1 MNAPVRFQQSTP
13 LHRFTHD
20 EILIMQAAGLL
31 PCDDELALVD
41 GRFIDRT
48 TSEPVRFTLDE
59 VFLMVELGALD
70 PDERV
75 ELIDGELLDMSPQNA
90 PHMEAKR
97 ILLRM
102 LHRDL
107 SDDIAIHV
115 EGTLSL
121 ARGVSPMP
129 DIFLHS
135 VNTRVDEV
143 RGPDVLLLIEVADS
157 SLLRDLNLKASL
169 YARHGVTDY
178 WVVDAYGRRIF
189 VHRQP
194 GPDGYG
200 EITQVDRDGEVVPL
214 AFPDL
219 TVRLADLPTAD

>member
-13 LHRFTHD
+13 NHRFTHD

-31 PCDDELALVD
+31 PSNDNLTLID
-41 GRFIDRT
+41 GRFVDPT
-48 TSEPVRFTLDE
+48 TKEPIQFTLEE
-59 VFLMVELGALD
+59 VLHMVELGALD

-97 ILLRM
+97 ILIKL
-102 LHRDL
+102 LHRHL

-121 ARGVSPMP
+121 ARGVSPVP
-129 DIFLHS
+129 DIFIHS
-135 VNTRVDEV
+135 TDKRVDEV
-143 RGPDVLLLIEVADS
+143 RGPDVRLLIEVADS
-157 SLLRDLNLKASL
+157 PLLYDLKLKASL
-169 YARHGVTDY
+169 YARYGVADY

-200 EITQVDRDGEVVPL
+200 KITQVDRDGEVVAL

-219 TVRLADLPTAD
+219 TMRVADLPTAD

>member
-1 MNAPVRFQQSTP
+1 MNAPVRFQQPTP
-13 LHRFTHD
+13 LHRFSSD
-20 EILIMQAAGLL
+20 ETLILQAAGML
-31 PCDDELALVD
+31 PSKDDLAVIAGQFVD
-41 GRFIDRT
+41 RRT
-48 TSEPVRFTLDE
+48 NEPVRFTLEDI
-59 VFLMVELGALD
+59 LRMVELGALG

-75 ELIDGELLDMSPQNA
+75 ELIDGELLVMSPQNA

-97 ILLRM
+97 VLLKW
-102 LHRDL
+102 LHRGMQ
-107 SDDIAIHV
+107 DDIAIHA

-129 DIFLHS
+129 DIFLHRAEK
-135 VNTRVDEV
+135 RVDQV

-157 SLLRDLNLKASL
+157 SLLRDLGLKAEL
-169 YARHGVTDY
+169 YARHGVADY

-200 EITQVDRDGEVVPL
+200 EVTQVDRDGEVVPL
-214 AFPDL
+214 AFADL
-219 TVRLADLPTAD
+219 TVQVADLPVVD

>member
-13 LHRFTHD
+13 HHRFTPD
-20 EILIMQAAGLL
+20 EIIIMQAAGLL
-31 PCDDELALVD
+31 PSNDDLALVD
-41 GRFIDRT
+41 GRFVDRT
-48 TSEPVRFTLDE
+48 TDEPVRFTLEE

-70 PDERV
+70 RDERV

-97 ILLRM
+97 ILVKL
-102 LHRDL
+102 LHRHAP
-107 SDDIAIHV
+107 DDVAIHV
-115 EGTLSL
+115 EGTLPL
-121 ARGVSPMP
+121 ARGVGPIP

-135 VNTRVDEV
+135 LEKRVDEV

-157 SLLRDLNLKASL
+157 SLLYDLKLKASL
-169 YARHGVTDY
+169 YARHGVADY

-189 VHRQP
+189 VHRKP

-200 EITQVDRDGEVVPL
+200 EVLQVDRDGEVIPL

-219 TVRLADLPTAD
+219 TVRVADLPTAD

>member
-13 LHRFTHD
+13 HHRFTRD
-20 EILIMQAAGLL
+20 EILIMQTGGLL
-31 PCDDELALVD
+31 PPNDDLGVVD
-41 GRFIDRT
+41 GRFVHRDT
-48 TSEPVRFTLDE
+48 NAPVRFTLNE
-59 VFLMVELGALD
+59 VLRMVELGALD

-75 ELIDGELLDMSPQNA
+75 ELIDGELLDMAPQNA

-97 ILLRM
+97 ILIRL
-102 LHRDL
+102 LHRHL

-121 ARGVSPMP
+121 ATGVSPMP
-129 DIFLHS
+129 DIFIHS
-135 VNTRVDEV
+135 TDTRVDEV
-143 RGPDVLLLIEVADS
+143 RGADVLLLIEIADS
-157 SLLRDLNLKASL
+157 SLLRDLNLKAQL
-169 YARHGVTDY
+169 YARYGVADY

-200 EITQVDRDGEVVPL
+200 AILQVDRDGEVIPL

-219 TVRLADLPTAD
+219 TVRVADLPTAD

>member
-20 EILIMQAAGLL
+20 EIIIMQAAGLL
-31 PCDDELALVD
+31 PSNDDLALVD
-41 GRFIDRT
+41 GHFIDRT
-48 TSEPVRFTLDE
+48 SNELVRFTLDE
-59 VFLMVELGALD
+59 VFLMVELGALN

-97 ILLRM
+97 ILLKL

-107 SDDIAIHV
+107 SDDVAIHV

-129 DIFLHS
+129 DIFVHS
-135 VNTRVDEV
+135 TATRVDEV

-200 EITQVDRDGEVVPL
+200 EVTQVDRDGEVVPL
-214 AFPDL
+214 AFPDI
-219 TVRLADLPTAD
+219 TVKVGDLPTSG

>member
-13 LHRFTHD
+13 LHRFAHD
-20 EILIMQAAGLL
+20 EIVIMQAAGLL
-31 PCDDELALVD
+31 PSNDDLALVD
-41 GRFIDRT
+41 GRLINRAT
-48 TSEPVRFTLDE
+48 NEPVRFTLDE
-59 VFLMVELGALD
+59 VLLMVELGALD
-70 PDERV
+70 PDARV

-90 PHMEAKR
+90 PHMYAKQ
-97 ILLRM
+97 M
-102 LHRDL
+102 LIKLFIREL
-107 SDDIAIHV
+107 GDDVDVHV

-121 ARGVSPMP
+121 ARGANPSP
-129 DIFLHS
+129 DIWLHAADK
-135 VNTRVDEV
+135 RVDEV

-169 YARHGVTDY
+169 YARHGVADY

-200 EITQVDRDGEVVPL
+200 EVTQVDRDGEVVPL

-219 TVRLADLPTAD
+219 TVRVADLPTSD

>member
-1 MNAPVRFQQSTP
+1 MNAPVRFQQPTP
-13 LHRFTHD
+13 LHRFSSD
-20 EILIMQAAGLL
+20 ETLIMQAAGLL
-31 PCDDELALVD
+31 PSNEDLALVD
-41 GRFIDRT
+41 GRLINRT
-48 TSEPVRFTLDE
+48 TNEPVRFTLDE
-59 VFLMVELGALD
+59 VLLMVDIGALD

-97 ILLRM
+97 ILLKL
-102 LHRDL
+102 LHREL
-107 SDDIAIHV
+107 SDDVAIHV

-135 VNTRVDEV
+135 VDTRVDEV

-169 YARHGVTDY
+169 YARHGVADY

-194 GPDGYG
+194 EPDGYG
-200 EITQVDRDGEVVPL
+200 EVTQVDRDGEVVPL
-214 AFPDL
+214 AFPNL
-219 TVRLADLPTAD
+219 TVRVADLPATD

>member
-1 MNAPVRFQQSTP
+1 MNAPVRFQQPTP
-13 LHRFTHD
+13 HHRFTHD
-20 EILIMQAAGLL
+20 EIVIMQAAGLL
-31 PCDDELALVD
+31 PSDKNLALVD
-41 GRFIDRT
+41 GRFVDPATDAPID
-48 TSEPVRFTLDE
+48 FTLE
-59 VFLMVELGALD
+59 QVFLMVELGALS

-90 PHMEAKR
+90 PHMYAKQM
-97 ILLRM
+97 LLKLFVRE
-102 LHRDL
+102 LG
-107 SDDIAIHV
+107 DDIDVHV

-121 ARGVSPMP
+121 ARGANPSP
-129 DIFLHS
+129 DLWLHAADK
-135 VNTRVDEV
+135 RVDQV

-169 YARHGVTDY
+169 YARHGVADY

-194 GPDGYG
+194 GPDCYG
-200 EITQVDRDGEVVPL
+200 EVLQVDRDGEVIPL

-219 TVRLADLPTAD
+219 IVRVSDLPTTD

>member
-1 MNAPVRFQQSTP
+1 MNAPVRFQQPTP
-13 LHRFTHD
+13 HHRFTHD
-20 EILIMQAAGLL
+20 EIGIMQAAGLL
-31 PCDDELALVD
+31 PSKDTLILVD
-41 GRFIDRT
+41 GRFVDRAT
-48 TSEPVRFTLDE
+48 DEPVRFTLED

-70 PDERV
+70 PDQRV
-75 ELIDGELLDMSPQNA
+75 ELIDGDLLDMSPQNA
-90 PHMEAKR
+90 PHMYAKQM
-97 ILLRM
+97 LLKLLVRQ
-102 LHRDL
+102 LGDEV
-107 SDDIAIHV
+107 DIHV

-129 DIFLHS
+129 EIFLHS
-135 VNTRVDEV
+135 VAIRVDAV

-157 SLLRDLNLKASL
+157 SLLHDLGLKASL
-169 YARHGVTDY
+169 YARYGVADY

-200 EITQVDRDGEVVPL
+200 EILQVDRDGEVIPL

-219 TVRLADLPTAD
+219 TVRVADLPTAD

>member
-1 MNAPVRFQQSTP
+1 MNAPVRFPQSTS

-20 EILIMQAAGLL
+20 EIIIMQAAGLL
-31 PCDDELALVD
+31 PSNDNLAMID
-41 GRFIDRT
+41 GRFVDRI
-48 TSEPVRFTLDE
+48 SNEPVRFTLEE
-59 VFLMVELGALD
+59 VFLMVELGSLD

-90 PHMEAKR
+90 PHMYAKQM
-97 ILLRM
+97 LLKLFVRH
-102 LHRDL
+102 LG
-107 SDDIAIHV
+107 DDVDVHV

-121 ARGVSPMP
+121 GRGANPSP
-129 DIFLHS
+129 DIWLHAADKR
-135 VNTRVDEV
+135 VNEV
-143 RGPDVLLLIEVADS
+143 RGPDVLLLIEIADS

-169 YARHGVTDY
+169 YARYGVTDY

-200 EITQVDRDGEVVPL
+200 EITQVDRDGDVVPL
-214 AFPDL
+214 AFPEL
-219 TVRLADLPTAD
+219 TLRVADLPTTD

>member
-1 MNAPVRFQQSTP
+1 MNAPVRLQQPT
-13 LHRFTHD
+13 LQHRFSSD
-20 EILIMQAAGLL
+20 ETLILQAAGLL
-31 PCDDELALVD
+31 PSKDDLALINGQFVD
-41 GRFIDRT
+41 RRT
-48 TSEPVRFTLDE
+48 EEPVRFTLEDL
-59 VFLMVELGALD
+59 FLMVELGALD

-97 ILLRM
+97 VLLKL
-102 LHRDL
+102 LHRHL

-121 ARGVSPMP
+121 ARGVSPIP

-135 VNTRVDEV
+135 LEKRVDEV

-157 SLLRDLNLKASL
+157 SLLRDLKLKASL

-194 GPDGYG
+194 SPDGYAD
-200 EITQVDRDGEVVPL
+200 IRQIDRDGEIAPL
-214 AFPDL
+214 AFPEL
-219 TVRLADLPTAD
+219 IVRVADLPTTD

>member
-13 LHRFTHD
+13 HHRFTHD
-20 EILIMQAAGLL
+20 EMVIMQVAGLL
-31 PCDDELALVD
+31 PSDKDLALVD
-41 GRFIDRT
+41 GRFVDQTTNAPID
-48 TSEPVRFTLDE
+48 FTLE
-59 VFLMVELGALD
+59 QVFLMVELGALS

-90 PHMEAKR
+90 PHMYAKQ
-97 ILLRM
+97 M
-102 LHRDL
+102 LIKLFIREL
-107 SDDIAIHV
+107 GDDIDVHV

-121 ARGVSPMP
+121 ARGASPSP
-129 DIFLHS
+129 DLWLHAAEK
-135 VNTRVDEV
+135 RVDQV

-157 SLLRDLNLKASL
+157 SLLRDLKLKASL

-194 GPDGYG
+194 EPDGYG
-200 EITQVDRDGEVVPL
+200 EITQVDRGGEVIPL
-214 AFPDL
+214 AFPNL
-219 TVRLADLPTAD
+219 TVRVSDLPTTD

>member
-1 MNAPVRFQQSTP
+1 MNAPVRFQQPTP
-13 LHRFTHD
+13 HHRFTHD
-20 EILIMQAAGLL
+20 EIVIMQAAGLL
-31 PCDDELALVD
+31 PSKDNLALVD
-41 GRFIDRT
+41 GRFVDRT
-48 TSEPVRFTLDE
+48 TDEPIRFTLEE

-75 ELIDGELLDMSPQNA
+75 ELIDGDLLDMSPQNA

-97 ILLRM
+97 ILLKLLIRE
-102 LHRDL
+102 L
-107 SDDIAIHV
+107 SDDIAVHV

-121 ARGVSPMP
+121 AQGVSPMP

-135 VNTRVDEV
+135 TDTRVDEV

-169 YARHGVTDY
+169 YARHGVADY

-200 EITQVDRDGEVVPL
+200 EVLQVDRDGEVIPL
-214 AFPDL
+214 AFPNL
-219 TVRLADLPTAD
+219 TVRVADLPTAD

>member
-20 EILIMQAAGLL
+20 EIIIMQAAGLL
-31 PCDDELALVD
+31 PSDDDLALVD
-41 GRFIDRT
+41 GHFIDRT
-48 TSEPVRFTLDE
+48 SDELVRFTLDE
-59 VFLMVELGALD
+59 VFLMVELGALN

-97 ILLRM
+97 ILLKL

-107 SDDIAIHV
+107 PDDVAIHV

-129 DIFLHS
+129 DIFVHS
-135 VNTRVDEV
+135 TATCVDEV

-200 EITQVDRDGEVVPL
+200 EVTQVDRDGEVVPL
-214 AFPDL
+214 AFPDI
-219 TVRLADLPTAD
+219 TVKVGDLPTSG